1 MRQLLPRL
9 NGCLIGAALFALAP
23 QPAHAL
29 ITVALTP
36 ATQTVTPGTDFDV
49 FVDVTA
55 AGSPFNGFDLVL
67 EYDPAA
73 LTPVPLVP
81 VSSQQGCLM
90 TGTCSGACPN
100 NTFHRFTSVGD
111 SLVINDVLL
120 CNGFS
125 LTGPGNLYK
134 LRFHASNTPQTT
146 SITIRRVQ
154 FFNAGL
160 LVTPVSSSGAQVGIG
175 VSLGV
180 GGGTAERSHVL
191 RAEPNPARGRVQFVS
206 EEPRPGIAETEIV
219 DLQGRVV
226 LRLGAI
232 ALGPRV
238 SFSWNGLDERGAR
251 APAGLYLVKLRR
263 GSDVRTSRFIL
274 LQ

>member
-1 MRQLLPRL
+1 M
-9 NGCLIGAALFALAP
+9 
-23 QPAHAL
+23 
-29 ITVALTP
+29 
-36 ATQTVTPGTDFDV
+36 
-49 FVDVTA
+49 
-55 AGSPFNGFDLVL
+55 
-67 EYDPAA
+67 
-73 LTPVPLVP
+73 
-81 VSSQQGCLM
+81 
-90 TGTCSGACPN
+90 
-100 NTFHRFTSVGD
+100 
-111 SLVINDVLL
+111 LL

-160 LVTPVSSSGAQVGIG
+160 LVTPGSSSGAQVGIG